1 MSATHTVMASSFRYQ
16 RAFDRLGFSAS
27 TICAI
32 HCALLP
38 LLLSVLPT
46 LGLGFLAHGAFE
58 IIMISTSIVIAAVSL
73 GGSYRIHRKLNPI
86 LMMISG
92 GIILVFNF
100 FGHESHAEIIEPLH
114 PYIAAFAGLM
124 IAGAHW
130 VNMRLCSNC
139 NACVHDHAKAEPQE
153 A

>member
-1 MSATHTVMASSFRYQ
+1 MSGVNSPMQTHSYRFQ
-16 RAFDRLGFSAS
+16 RTFDRLGFSAS

-32 HCALLP
+32 HCVATP
-38 LLLSVLPT
+38 LLLSVLPA
-46 LGLGFLAHGAFE
+46 LGLGFLAHGTFE
-58 IIMISTSIVIAAVSL
+58 MVMIATSIVIAAVSL
-73 GGSYRIHRKLNPI
+73 GSSYRIHRKLNPI

-92 GIILVFNF
+92 GMILVFNF
-100 FGHESHAEIIEPLH
+100 VGHDSHSETIEMLH

-130 VNMRLCSNC
+130 INMRLCRSC
-139 NACVHDHAKAEPQE
+139 EVCEHDHEHGGE